1 MNPNRNKAEFPNASL
16 LQMNGMLRI
25 FDDRQ
30 PMNRRELLRVGGLSL
45 GGLSLASLLSAKAV
59 GGKPNPLTGKSVIF
73 LFQQGGPSQLETFDP
88 KPDAPSGI
96 RTVGGTIRT
105 SVPGVHFGA
114 TMQQLAKL
122 AHKLNVVRSFTTKN
136 AGHNIQPIVSDAS
149 KQANIGVHFAR
160 VAGATRADTGMP
172 TTAVLF
178 PRSVDATVPG
188 PSARGN
194 LSATG
199 PFGQGFAPFIP
210 GKGGQLQEDMK
221 LSLPRERFLN
231 DRKSLLAELDRL
243 NREADANGQITAL
256 DDIQQQAYEVLL
268 GGGVSKAL
276 DLSRED
282 ARTLAMYD
290 TTKYSGGT
298 RWDKVRRGKAGLYN
312 AQADTIGKLLLQARR
327 LCEAGCG
334 FVTIHA
340 SYAGVWDMHADG
352 NNLGV
357 REGMEAVGLSF
368 DHAVAAFIRDCEARG
383 LSDKILLVC
392 CGEMGRNPR
401 LNKRGGRDH
410 WSRLAP
416 LLLYG
421 GGMGGG
427 KVIGQS
433 DKQGGEPNSKPYG
446 PSHLISTILRTVM
459 DPGQVRLIPGLP
471 QEVNQLLNH
480 APIDGLGVS

>member
-1 MNPNRNKAEFPNASL
+1 
-16 LQMNGMLRI
+16 MLRI
-25 FDDRQ
+25 FDDNQ
-30 PMNRRELLRVGGLSL
+30 PLNRRELLRVGGLGL
-45 GGLSLASLLSAKAV
+45 GGLSLASLLGTKAFAR
-59 GGKPNPLTGKSVIF
+59 GKPNPLTGKSVIF

-96 RTVGGTIRT
+96 RTVGGVIPT
-105 SVPGVHFGA
+105 SIPGVRFGA
-114 TMQQLAKL
+114 TMEQLAKL
-122 AHKLNVVRSFTTKN
+122 AHKLNIVRSFSTKN
-136 AGHNIQPIVSDAS
+136 GGHNIQPIVSNYS
-149 KQANIGVHFAR
+149 KQAAISTHFAKI
-160 VAGATRADTGMP
+160 AGATRAISGTP

-178 PRSVDATVPG
+178 PRSVDEKVPG

-194 LSATG
+194 LSETG
-199 PFGQGFAPFIP
+199 SYGAGFAPFIP

-231 DRKSLLAELDRL
+231 DRQSLLRELDRL
-243 NREADANGQITAL
+243 NRKADADGQINAL

-282 ARTLAMYD
+282 AKTLAMYD

-298 RWDKVRRGKAGLYN
+298 RWNKVKRGKAGMYN
-312 AQADTIGKLLLQARR
+312 AQASTIGKLLLQARR

-334 FVTIHA
+334 YVTIHA

-352 NNLGV
+352 NNLNMID
-357 REGMEAVGLSF
+357 GMQAVGRSF
-368 DHAVAAFIRDCEARG
+368 DHAVAAFIRDCEQRG

-392 CGEMGRNPR
+392 CGEMGRTPR
-401 LNKRGGRDH
+401 INKRGGRDH
-410 WSRLAP
+410 WARLAP

-421 GGMGGG
+421 GGLGAG

-433 DKQGGEPNSKPYG
+433 DKNGGEPNSQPHDPG
-446 PSHLISTILRTVM
+446 HLISTILRTVI
-459 DPGQVRLIPGLP
+459 DPGQLRLLAGVP
-471 QEVNQLLNH
+471 QEITQLLDH
-480 APIDGLGVS
+480 APIAGLGQS

>member
-1 MNPNRNKAEFPNASL
+1 
-16 LQMNGMLRI
+16 MLRI
-25 FDDRQ
+25 FDDNQ
-30 PMNRRELLRVGGLSL
+30 PLNRRELLQVGGLGL
-45 GGLSLASLLSAKAV
+45 GGLSLVSLLGAKAFAR
-59 GGKPNPLTGKSVIF
+59 GKPNPLTGKSVIF

-96 RTVGGTIRT
+96 RTVGGVIPT
-105 SVPGVHFGA
+105 SIPGVQFGA
-114 TMQQLAKL
+114 TMEQLAKL
-122 AHKLNVVRSFTTKN
+122 AHKLNVVRSFSTKN
-136 AGHNIQPIVSDAS
+136 GGHNIQPIVSNYS
-149 KQANIGVHFAR
+149 KQAAISTHFAK
-160 VAGATRADTGMP
+160 VAGATRAISGTP

-178 PRSVDATVPG
+178 PRSVDEKVPG

-194 LSATG
+194 LSETG
-199 PFGQGFAPFIP
+199 SYGAGFAPFIP

-231 DRKSLLAELDRL
+231 DRQSLLRELDRL
-243 NREADANGQITAL
+243 NRKADADGQIAAA

-282 ARTLAMYD
+282 VKTLALYD
-290 TTKYSGGT
+290 TAKYHGGT
-298 RWDKVRRGKAGLYN
+298 RWNKVKRGKAGMYN
-312 AQADTIGKLLLQARR
+312 AQASTLGKLLLQARR

-334 FVTIHA
+334 YVTIHA

-352 NNLGV
+352 NNLNMV
-357 REGMEAVGLSF
+357 DGMQAVGRSF
-368 DHAVAAFIRDCEARG
+368 DHAVAAFIRDCEQRG

-392 CGEMGRNPR
+392 CGEMGRTPR
-401 LNKRGGRDH
+401 LNKHGGRNH

-421 GGMGGG
+421 GGLGGG

-433 DKQGGEPNSKPYG
+433 DKHGGEPNSQPHDPG
-446 PSHLISTILRTVM
+446 HLISTILRTVI
-459 DPGQVRLIPGLP
+459 DPGQLRLLPGVP
-471 QEVNQLLNH
+471 QEITQLLDH
-480 APIDGLGVS
+480 APIAGLGQS

>member
-1 MNPNRNKAEFPNASL
+1 MLSIFDGNDCLSRRQL
-16 LQMNGMLRI
+16 LQIGGLGMS
-25 FDDRQ
+25 
-30 PMNRRELLRVGGLSL
+30 GLSL
-45 GGLSLASLLSAKAV
+45 SSLLSTKAQANLSN
-59 GGKPNPLTGKSVIF
+59 GQPNPLTGKSVIF

-96 RTVGGTIRT
+96 RTVGDVVPTTI
-105 SVPGVHFGA
+105 PGVHFGG
-114 TMQQLAKL
+114 TMTQLSKL
-122 AHKLNVVRSFTTKN
+122 AHKLNVVRSYSTGN
-136 AGHNIQPIVSDAS
+136 AGHNIQPIVSNFS
-149 KQANIGVHFAR
+149 KQAAISTHFAR
-160 VAGATRADTGMP
+160 IAGATRADSGTP

-178 PRSVDATVPG
+178 PAAVNKNVPG

-194 LSATG
+194 LSETG
-199 PFGQGFAPFIP
+199 SYGQGFAPFIP
-210 GKGGQLQEDMK
+210 GKGGKLQEDMK
-221 LSLPRERFLN
+221 LSLPRERFLD
-231 DRKSLLAELDRL
+231 DRKSLLRELDQL
-243 NREADANGQITAL
+243 NRQADADGQIAAA

-276 DLSRED
+276 DLSQEE

-290 TTKYSGGT
+290 TSRYTGGT
-298 RWDKVRRGKAGLYN
+298 RWNKVKRGKAGMYN
-312 AQADTIGKLLLQARR
+312 AQAGTIGKLLLLARR

-334 FVTIHA
+334 YVTIHA

-352 NNLGV
+352 NNLNMAD
-357 REGMEAVGLSF
+357 GMQAVGRSF

-383 LSDKILLVC
+383 LSEKILLVC

-480 APIDGLGVS
+480 APIDGLGLG